1 MKKGRLNIV
10 GIGPGNDEHITPA
23 AYYAIQEADLIIGYV
38 TYVNLIKHRLVGK
51 QVTQTGMTE
60 EISRA
65 QEAVHIAKEG
75 KIVTLI
81 SSGDAGVYGMA
92 GLVFEVLRKIGWKK
106 KESPE
111 VRIIPGIT
119 ADSSCASLIGAPLVH
134 DTARIS
140 LSDLLTPWSVIANR
154 LECAAK
160 GDFVITLYNPASGRR
175 QRQIVEASEIIKR
188 HRSGNTPV
196 ALIKSA
202 YRKQQNVFLSDLDNF
217 LNYEIGMNT
226 TVIVGSSNTFI
237 YEGFMI
243 TPRGYTNKYSL
254 EDASLKEGQKKGF
267 SLRSTGDLKNSTNL
281 ENTSLNLNVTKIRGA
296 FIKKFTSIVSDQEEA
311 SNGSVPVADVMK
323 SFTTMDPSTI
333 QSQDS
338 SAIKAIKA
346 LELFSKIQEESSKKN
361 YKRLESE
368 KKTLVYIGRLGGAIL
383 LKTLEKFY
391 ILGRLKSLIRFEE
404 YGFQD
409 PGEYHNKYLELKVLD
424 PEKILN
430 FPFEFFMFL
439 PNQILPEEIYE
450 KLAIHRNSSISERL
464 LNYVYDKSEK
474 VFLNG
479 QEYTDV
485 SWLGLVPL
493 EVWNLVRG
501 ILLKC

>member
-1 MKKGRLNIV
+1 MKKGRLNII

-23 AYYAIQEADLIIGYV
+23 AFHAIQEADLVIGYV
-38 TYVNLIKHRLVGK
+38 TYINLVKHQLVGK

-60 EISRA
+60 EIDRA
-65 QEAVHIAKEG
+65 QEAVNTAKEG
-75 KIVTLI
+75 KIVTLV

-92 GLVFEVLRKIGWKK
+92 GLVFEVLRKMGWKK
-106 KESPE
+106 EESPE
-111 VRIIPGIT
+111 IKIIPGIT
-119 ADSSCASLIGAPLVH
+119 ADSSCASLIGAPIIH

-140 LSDLLTPWSVIANR
+140 LSDLLTPWSVIENR
-154 LECAAK
+154 LKCAAQ

-175 QRQIVEASEIIKR
+175 QRQIVEASKIIKR
-188 HRSGNTPV
+188 HRSGDTPV

-226 TVIVGSSNTFI
+226 TVIVGSSNTFV

-267 SLRSTGDLKNSTNL
+267 SLRTIEDLKSNTNL
-281 ENTSLNLNVTKIRGA
+281 EDTSLNLNVTKIRGA
-296 FIKKFTSIVSDQEEA
+296 FIKKSTSIVSDRELSKSPA
-311 SNGSVPVADVMK
+311 SITNVTPSL
-323 SFTTMDPSTI
+323 TTTDSSKI

-338 SAIKAIKA
+338 SAIKAIKT
-346 LELFSKIQEESSKKN
+346 LDLLSKIQKESSKKSH
-361 YKRLESE
+361 KQLEPG
-368 KKTLVYIGRLGGAIL
+368 KKTLAYIGRLGGAIL
-383 LKTLEKFY
+383 FKTLEKFY
-391 ILGRLKSLIRFEE
+391 IIGKLKNSICFEE
-404 YGFQD
+404 YGFQN
-409 PGEYHNKYLELKVLD
+409 PGENYNKYLELKIVD
-424 PEKILN
+424 MEKVLN
-430 FPFEFFMFL
+430 FPFEFSMFL

-450 KLAIHRNSSISERL
+450 KLVIHRNSSISERL
-464 LNYVYDKSEK
+464 LNYAYEKSER

-479 QEYTDV
+479 QEYRDI
-485 SWLGLVPL
+485 SWLGIIPL

>member
-1 MKKGRLNIV
+1 M
-10 GIGPGNDEHITPA
+10 
-23 AYYAIQEADLIIGYV
+23 
-38 TYVNLIKHRLVGK
+38 
-51 QVTQTGMTE
+51 
-60 EISRA
+60 
-65 QEAVHIAKEG
+65 
-75 KIVTLI
+75 
-81 SSGDAGVYGMA
+81 
-92 GLVFEVLRKIGWKK
+92 
-106 KESPE
+106 
-111 VRIIPGIT
+111 
-119 ADSSCASLIGAPLVH
+119 
-134 DTARIS
+134 
-140 LSDLLTPWSVIANR
+140 IANR

-160 GDFVITLYNPASGRR
+160 SDFVITLYNPASGRR

-368 KKTLVYIGRLGGAIL
+368 KTR
-383 LKTLEKFY
+383 
-391 ILGRLKSLIRFEE
+391 
-404 YGFQD
+404 
-409 PGEYHNKYLELKVLD
+409 
-424 PEKILN
+424 
-430 FPFEFFMFL
+430 
-439 PNQILPEEIYE
+439 
-450 KLAIHRNSSISERL
+450 
-464 LNYVYDKSEK
+464 
-474 VFLNG
+474 
-479 QEYTDV
+479 
-485 SWLGLVPL
+485 
-493 EVWNLVRG
+493 
-501 ILLKC
+501 

>member
-23 AYYAIQEADLIIGYV
+23 ALYALQEADLVIGYV
-38 TYVNLIKHRLVGK
+38 TYINLVKHRLVGK

-65 QEAVHIAKEG
+65 QEAVNIAKEG

-106 KESPE
+106 EESPE
-111 VRIIPGIT
+111 VKIIPGIT
-119 ADSSCASLIGAPLVH
+119 ADSSCASLVGAPLVH

-140 LSDLLTPWSVIANR
+140 LSDLLTPWSVIENR

-175 QRQIVEASEIIKR
+175 QRQILEASKIIKR

-202 YRKQQNVFLSDLDNF
+202 YRKQQNVFISDLDNF

-226 TVIVGSSNTFI
+226 TVIVGSNNTFI
-237 YEGFMI
+237 YEDFMI

-254 EDASLKEGQKKGF
+254 EDAGLLEGQKKGF
-267 SLRSTGDLKNSTNL
+267 SLRSIGDLKSSTNL
-281 ENTSLNLNVTKIRGA
+281 ENTYLNLNVTKIQGA
-296 FIKKFTSIVSDQEEA
+296 FIKKSTSIVNDQEEP
-311 SNGSVPVADVMK
+311 SKNLTPVKDLT
-323 SFTTMDPSTI
+323 STFTNIDFSMN

-338 SAIKAIKA
+338 SAIKAVET
-346 LELFSKIQEESSKKN
+346 LGLLSKIQKENSKKSYN
-361 YKRLESE
+361 QLEPQ
-368 KKTLVYIGRLGGAIL
+368 KNTLAYIGRLGGAVL
-383 LKTLEKFY
+383 FKTLEKFY
-391 ILGRLKSLIRFEE
+391 ILGRLKNPICFEK

-409 PGEYHNKYLELKVLD
+409 PGEYYNKYFELKVLD
-424 PEKILN
+424 PEKVLN
-430 FPFEFFMFL
+430 FSFESLMFL
-439 PNQILPEEIYE
+439 PNQILPEVIYE
-450 KLAIHRNSSISERL
+450 KLIIHRNSLISERIL
-464 LNYVYDKSEK
+464 SYVYDKSEK

-479 QEYTDV
+479 QEYTNI